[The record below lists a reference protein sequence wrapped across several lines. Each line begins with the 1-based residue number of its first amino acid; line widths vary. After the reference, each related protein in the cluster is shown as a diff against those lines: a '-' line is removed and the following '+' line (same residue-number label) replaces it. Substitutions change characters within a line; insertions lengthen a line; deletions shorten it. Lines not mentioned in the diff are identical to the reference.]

1 MKTLLSALLVT
12 LLLSSC
18 ATQSF
23 DINSPVAPSDQATLD
38 TSQTF
43 FVGGVGQSASVD
55 AAEVCGGAENV
66 ARVETELSF
75 LDGLFAGLTG
85 SIYSPRTARVYC
97 SPGTGAN

>member
-1 MKTLLSALLVT
+1 MKTLLSAVLVIMV
-12 LLLSSC
+12 LSGC

-23 DINSPVAPSDQATLD
+23 DVNPPVGPSDQATLD

-43 FVGGVGQSASVD
+43 FVGGIGQSATVD

-66 ARVETELSF
+66 ARIETEMSF

-97 SPGTGAN
+97 SPGSEVN

>member
-1 MKTLLSALLVT
+1 MKTLLSTVLVIMV
-12 LLLSSC
+12 LSGC

-23 DINSPVAPSDQATLD
+23 DVNPPVGPSDQATLD

-43 FVGGVGQSASVD
+43 FVGGVGQSAVLD

-66 ARVETELSF
+66 ARVETEMSF
-75 LDGLFAGLTG
+75 LNGLFTGLTG

-97 SPGTGAN
+97 TQGAEAN

>member
-12 LLLSSC
+12 LMLSGC

-23 DINSPVAPSDQATLD
+23 DINPPVAPSDQATLD

-43 FVGGVGQSASVD
+43 FVGGVGQSAVLD

-97 SPGTGAN
+97 SSDTEPS

>member
-1 MKTLLSALLVT
+1 MKTLLSAVLVIMV
-12 LLLSSC
+12 LSGC

-23 DINSPVAPSDQATLD
+23 DINPPVAPSDQATLD

-43 FVGGVGQSASVD
+43 FVGGVGQSAVLD
-55 AAEVCGGAENV
+55 AAEVCGGAGNV

-97 SPGTGAN
+97 SQSTGSN